1 MLEYIEILESFPE
14 ELREPMLKLIGSVE
28 DRILSRLEVTKGD
41 FLSLRDA
48 IKELAEAQ
56 RKSEERITKLE
67 AAVERLEE
75 AIEKLA
81 EAQRRTEE
89 RVDRLE
95 KAVEEL
101 AEAQRKSE
109 ERITKLEAAVER
121 LEEAIEK
128 LTEAQRRTEERIDRL
143 EKVVE
148 RLAEAQRRTE
158 ERVDKLAEIDRSI
171 EIKIGALGARWGI
184 GSETAFRNAIRGILE
199 EVGFHVERYLKFDE
213 EGMVFGRPDQVELDI
228 VMRDKKVFL
237 IEIKSS
243 VSRGDVSIFERKARF
258 YQEKEDKTVDRKIII
273 SPFLDPGAEDMA
285 RGFGIEVFTDANQV
299 G

>member
-81 EAQRRTEE
+81 
-89 RVDRLE
+89 
-95 KAVEEL
+95 
-101 AEAQRKSE
+101 
-109 ERITKLEAAVER
+109 
-121 LEEAIEK
+121 
-128 LTEAQRRTEERIDRL
+128 EAQRRTEERIDRL

-258 YQEKEDKTVDRKIII
+258 YQLYFCTFRVR
-273 SPFLDPGAEDMA
+273 SYSL
-285 RGFGIEVFTDANQV
+285 
-299 G
+299 

>member
-1 MLEYIEILESFPE
+1 MRLMLEYIEILESFPE

-28 DRILSRLEVTKGD
+28 DRILSRLEVTRGD

-75 AIEKLA
+75 AIEK
-81 EAQRRTEE
+81 
-89 RVDRLE
+89 
-95 KAVEEL
+95 
-101 AEAQRKSE
+101 
-109 ERITKLEAAVER
+109 
-121 LEEAIEK
+121 
-128 LTEAQRRTEERIDRL
+128 
-143 EKVVE
+143 
-148 RLAEAQRRTE
+148 LAEAQRRTE

-258 YQEKEDKTVDRKIII
+258 YQEREDKTVDRKIII

-299 G
+299 R